1 MACTM
6 LIVTVY
12 SSRYFS
18 YSTYGLCQDIALSMV
33 VVTMATSRVNKIEQ
47 KHRRYCATHLGD
59 FGESLLAL
67 VYEKLGPVNQVC
79 VDLTREGKWQC
90 THHLQSV
97 KVNS

>member
-1 MACTM
+1 
-6 LIVTVY
+6 
-12 SSRYFS
+12 
-18 YSTYGLCQDIALSMV
+18 MV

-79 VDLTREGKWQC
+79 VDLTQRRKQKY
-90 THHLQSV
+90 T
-97 KVNS
+97 NSNLHTILAL